1 MKKVAV
7 IALTMTL
14 IVAGAAKLAL
24 AHHALQAVFDTNKW
38 ISVSGPIA
46 KVEWIN
52 PHSYISLDVTGKDG
66 KAQRWAWEF
75 GGTGVLHQ
83 SGMSRADRGGLKPG
97 DTITV
102 EGFPA
107 KDGSPTGFV
116 QKLQFPDGRVFVFRT
131 NDPNAR

>member
-1 MKKVAV
+1 MKRAG
-7 IALTMTL
+7 IY
-14 IVAGAAKLAL
+14 GAAILAFIASLAVPAL

-66 KAQRWAWEF
+66 KTKRWAWEF

-83 SGMSRADRGGLKPG
+83 SGMSRTDRGGLKPG
-97 DTITV
+97 DMITL